1 MDIESLA
8 RKMIHEGKKTEN
20 IVPTLANYIKTV
32 KSVSD
37 NYAEEL
43 AHAVVE
49 EISYTIGIDHD
60 ILLYTPS
67 GVSMGEFGVG
77 SRGTGDFYAHRK
89 IAEIIGNTNAT
100 VGVDQ
105 MDDAGVI
112 QVNDQYIICT
122 VDGMHSR
129 LSEYPFLAGFH
140 ATRATLRDCLVM
152 GAKPI
157 MLFSDIHIADDGD
170 TAKIFDYTAGITTV
184 GELLGVPLVAGST
197 LRIGGDMVLGDRLVG
212 CVGCVGIA
220 EHLTARK
227 NIEPG
232 DIVLMTEGAGG
243 GTIAT
248 TALYSG
254 HPAVVERT
262 LNLKFLTA
270 AQKLLLSPVLTTIS
284 SMTDVTNGGLRGD
297 IHEMAETAQ
306 CHFTIYEKA
315 VRDLVDSHVMD
326 MLSHLSI
333 DYLGISLDALLII
346 APPAATPDIIEVI
359 ESIGVKISQI
369 GVIEHEKGIGA
380 TLIDING
387 NAQDFT
393 PKFREAPYTPIK
405 KVVDKQSKPFEEM
418 KEGVHRAAQEAIAKK
433 NRIISHIQQQTSQ
446 NSHD

>member
-8 RKMIHEGKKTEN
+8 RQMIREGKKPEN
-20 IVPTLANYIKTV
+20 IVPTLTNYIKTV
-32 KSVSD
+32 KRVSD
-37 NYAEEL
+37 SYAEEL
-43 AHAVVE
+43 AHAVIE
-49 EISYTIGIDHD
+49 EISYTIGIDDD
-60 ILLYTPS
+60 ILVYTPS

-89 IAEIIGNTNAT
+89 IAEIIGDTNAT

-112 QVNDQYIICT
+112 QVDDRYVICT

-157 MLFSDIHIADDGD
+157 MLFSDIHVADDGD
-170 TAKIFDYTAGITTV
+170 TAKIFDYTAGITAV

-227 NIEPG
+227 NIKPG
-232 DIVLMTEGAGG
+232 DVVLMTEGAGG

-270 AQKLLLSPVLTTIS
+270 AQKLLMSPVLATIS

-306 CHFTIYEKA
+306 CHFTIYENA
-315 VRDLVDSHVMD
+315 VRGLVDSHVME
-326 MLSHLSI
+326 MLDHLSI

-346 APPAATPDIIEVI
+346 APPDAVPGIIEVV
-359 ESIGVKISQI
+359 ESVGVQISRIGEVQQ
-369 GVIEHEKGIGA
+369 EKGVGA
-380 TLIDING
+380 TLVDIEG
-387 NAQDFT
+387 NEQDFT
-393 PKFREAPYTPIK
+393 PKFREAPYTPVK
-405 KVVDKQSKPFEEM
+405 KVVDKQSRPFEEM

-433 NRIISHIQQQTSQ
+433 KRIMSYIQ
-446 NSHD
+446 NNHD